1 MPADASDT
9 FVVGAEP
16 QRRVIRCVWDHNNVG
31 FTTLPITL
39 FRRGGPS
46 GELSGVDVQAFQI
59 VGRSAHIG
67 HVVVVRAQHCDAL
80 PQLTDGALERDHVG
94 V

>member
-1 MPADASDT
+1 MHAYASDT

-39 FRRGGPS
+39 FQRGGRS
-46 GELSGVDVQAFQI
+46 GALHGVDVQAF
-59 VGRSAHIG
+59 HM
-67 HVVVVRAQHCDAL
+67 
-80 PQLTDGALERDHVG
+80 
-94 V
+94 